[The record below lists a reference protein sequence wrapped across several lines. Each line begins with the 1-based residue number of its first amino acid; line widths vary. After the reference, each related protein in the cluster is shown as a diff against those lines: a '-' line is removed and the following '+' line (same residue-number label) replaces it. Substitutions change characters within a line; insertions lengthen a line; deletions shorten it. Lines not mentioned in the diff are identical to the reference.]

1 MYVAMS
7 VATKDNLDISV
18 SDLGTGAALK
28 KPSVGGVGDSGGC
41 NGQVVVASKTSTP
54 QGERRKKE
62 EWDIGISPF
71 ARLTINP
78 IRCIVEGLKLE
89 PNPDKSFIPLSLG
102 KFCGILFHWV
112 KEAFDFFVISK

>member
-1 MYVAMS
+1 MS

-41 NGQVVVASKTSTP
+41 NGQAVVASKTSTP

-102 KFCGILFHWV
+102 KFCGILLNWV
-112 KEAFDFFVISK
+112 KEAFDFFVISKLIH